1 MPWRALLA
9 VAAFVVLVAAGFS
22 TWLARVSPTGSTFD
36 RSAYLARLQTIV
48 SADRLPYAIAGLE
61 IASLHPVL
69 GAGHESFA
77 YRYAIYFDRPGGPFH
92 RSGVRVPDPATA
104 HSVYF
109 QTWSGTGTVGLVLLL
124 AILLTAAVTVFRV
137 RRAPEV
143 SRRQRAVVAAAV
155 GSLLG
160 MACYGLFQEIFYVH
174 ALRVMF
180 FVAVGLIAGLATDL
194 VRWPPRVAPVLWTMM
209 AAAFAGHLVYE
220 YLTPG
225 PDRLLRSGEP
235 TGLYAED
242 AQPAFKGHAL
252 ERRPG
257 HVAGAG
263 RRFAIRPARAVLRPV
278 STRGRD
284 PVVRR
289 RPHHHA
295 PHQPRLARPRG
306 GAPGVRCRRPSAH
319 AGDADMVGP
328 GRCAIARRRD
338 RGVRLD

>member
-1 MPWRALLA
+1 M
-9 VAAFVVLVAAGFS
+9 
-22 TWLARVSPTGSTFD
+22 
-36 RSAYLARLQTIV
+36 
-48 SADRLPYAIAGLE
+48 PYAIAGLE

-92 RSGVRVPDPATA
+92 SSGVRVPDPATA

-124 AILLTAAVTVFRV
+124 GILLMAAVTVFRV
-137 RRAPEV
+137 RRTPEV
-143 SRRQRAVVAAAV
+143 SRRQRVVVAAAV

-174 ALRVMF
+174 ALRIMF
-180 FVAVGLIAGLATDL
+180 FVAVGLIAGLASDL

-242 AQPAFKGHAL
+242 ARPAFKGMRWSAD
-252 ERRPG
+252 RATWP
-257 HVAGAG
+257 VPAGAS
-263 RRFAIRPARAVLRPV
+263 RYALRVRSFAPYPQEVEIR
-278 STRGRD
+278 SC
-284 PVVRR
+284 
-289 RPHHHA
+289 
-295 PHQPRLARPRG
+295 G
-306 GAPGVRCRRPSAH
+306 GARTTTRLTNHDWHDLEGVLQGCG
-319 AGDADMVGP
+319 AGDHLRMRVTPTWSAP
-328 GRCAIARRRD
+328 GDARSL
-338 RGVRLD
+338 GVVTAEVRLD